1 MASCYKIVNSKLLL
15 GVDVMSDEFLITLA
29 KEAIL
34 ATIKLAGPALIVAM
48 LVGLLISIFQAVT
61 QIQEQTLTFVPK
73 VIAIIVVLML
83 LGPWMLKTMV
93 EFTQTLFNNMTMLN
107 K

>member
-1 MASCYKIVNSKLLL
+1 
-15 GVDVMSDEFLITLA
+15 MSDAFLITLS
-29 KEAIL
+29 KQAII
-34 ATIKLAGPALIVAM
+34 AAVKIAGPILIVAM

-73 VIAIIVVLML
+73 MIAIIVVLLL
-83 LGPWMLKTMV
+83 LGPWMLRTMV
-93 EFTQTLFNNMTMLN
+93 EYTQNLINNMPMIL